1 MIKKIV
7 ILALCLCLLTAC
19 SDSSSTA
26 NTSSASNSSEV
37 SSTAPADDK
46 LWNDSTQVT
55 FSGAKITIPNG
66 YVSDDNSVTD
76 SKSYKGPNDSRIF
89 IMTTA
94 FKMEMNEA
102 SAKKELEDC
111 KDRDGD
117 SLSDTKWTYTNKEA
131 NMLTICDSPAIRL
144 SYHVKAEGSSNSQE
158 WDESVLYFNS
168 NENTIRIS
176 LQGDLLNEGNFKKFC
191 DLIELPG
198 VKNAKDIS
206 FDDVNYVEVDD
217 LMIPV
222 PKGFEVKSENSF
234 NGENASIYYFS
245 TSELYDLSEYG
256 MNKEVDKLKEG
267 YNEPDAGMFQDNEV
281 HSSKLDF
288 IGGKMAYY
296 ISYTAKIKDS
306 ADDKDPTVVEHIDIY
321 INSSKQGVNI
331 MLSGDMTKE
340 SNFKAFCEKVKYK

>member
-1 MIKKIV
+1 MMKKIV
-7 ILALCLCLLTAC
+7 IFALCLCLLTAC
-19 SDSSSTA
+19 SDSSSTSDSSA
-26 NTSSASNSSEV
+26 ADNTSNTVEISE
-37 SSTAPADDK
+37 APV
-46 LWNDSTQVT
+46 NDSLWEDVRFWTI
-55 FSGAKITIPNG
+55 SGAYIPIPNG
-66 YVSDDNSVTD
+66 YNADDTSID
-76 SKSYKGPNDSRIF
+76 GIRSYKGPNDSSLF
-89 IMTTA
+89 ISKKVSKVDITED
-94 FKMEMNEA
+94 F
-102 SAKKELEDC
+102 AKKELDELKSGDDSWGTTFDYSNKASKIISIDDKPAAMISYHAKASN
-111 KDRDGD
+111 KDNVQEWNKLELFVNGD
-117 SLSDTKWTYTNKEA
+117 DATIEISLS
-131 NMLTICDSPAIRL
+131 
-144 SYHVKAEGSSNSQE
+144 
-158 WDESVLYFNS
+158 
-168 NENTIRIS
+168 
-176 LQGDLLNEGNFKKFC
+176 GDLIGSGNFKKFC

-217 LMIPV
+217 LMIPI
-222 PKGFEVKSENSF
+222 PKSFEVKSERDF
-234 NGENASIYYFS
+234 DGENCNIHYYS

-288 IGGKMAYY
+288 IDGKMAYY